1 MRLIQ
6 FGISILFLLLVATS
20 KGQAQA
26 NVSESE
32 KLVNYKQMTTKDK
45 TIFVKQRKEQKIAW
59 EKDSIPVQ
67 FRIPVELL
75 SYRNE
80 SSVRSYAL
88 FSPKY
93 KTGIGYVPSN
103 LAPLYEQEAWRAY
116 KKYGKDAPSLSI
128 VLAQQFTESAFNHL
142 AKGDK
147 GQSTGL
153 PQLYRKTAKIL
164 YKENKETWKNIF
176 SFDKKGAHFFNNLR
190 MQVRFP
196 FVFLPEVKGY
206 DAEHKLE
213 GLRNYNGSG
222 EQALA
227 YAEKVMRRSLFY
239 EELFAQYNAIP
250 LDTTNFKENLF
261 GLINLTLMCRQD
273 EALTG
278 EQMDQMFS
286 NILAEYN
293 KGYIRKTYTDHYR
306 VNVLES
312 DPLSI
317 EKTIEFE
324 VPANGKDYYLVIE
337 DGQVLYNYFAD
348 NQQLMN
354 TLNNPKNKDYYLYY
368 KQNGKII
375 KLTILK
381 KAGKNQIYS
390 NVKPGDKIYIPPGTI
405 LKSPGDNLS
414 IVIR

>member
-1 MRLIQ
+1 VGRI
-6 FGISILFLLLVATS
+6 FLLLFIVINLAAITGFCQQTGIDAEA
-20 KGQAQA
+20 KL
-26 NVSESE
+26 
-32 KLVNYKQMTTKDK
+32 LVNYKHMSAKDK
-45 TIFVKQRKEQKIAW
+45 TKFANQRKEQKETW
-59 EKDSIPVQ
+59 EEDSIPTQ

-75 SYRNE
+75 SYRDNA
-80 SSVRSYAL
+80 SVRSYAL

-103 LAPLYEQEAWRAY
+103 LALYYEQEAWRAY

-128 VLAQQFTESAFNHL
+128 VLAQQFTESAFNPL

-153 PQLYRKTAKIL
+153 PQLYRKTAKL
-164 YKENKETWKNIF
+164 LFKADKDTWKNIF
-176 SFDKKGAHFFNNLR
+176 NFDKKGRHFFTSLR

-206 DAEHKLE
+206 DADHKIE
-213 GLRNYNGSG
+213 GLRNYNGAG
-222 EQALA
+222 DEAQA
-227 YAEKVMRRSLFY
+227 YAEKVMRRSLLY
-239 EELFAQYNAIP
+239 EELFAQYNSIP

-261 GLINLTLMCRQD
+261 GMINLTLICRQD

-278 EQMDQMFS
+278 LQMEQLFS

-348 NQQLMN
+348 NQQMMN
-354 TLNNPKNKDYYLYY
+354 VLANPKNSDFYLYY
-368 KQNGKII
+368 KKDGKVI
-375 KLTILK
+375 KLTNLK
-381 KAGKNQIYS
+381 KAGKNQIFS
-390 NVKPGDKIYIPPGTI
+390 NVKPGDKIFIPPGTI